1 MLSPCTFVIIIAF
14 GCFFVDKKTRNEVV
28 DKCKKNKFMI
38 LGGLIL
44 FYFIFLHNRVEG
56 MKEHNMEEH
65 TMEGMENYPDELYTT
80 FISNLCYGVGEGASE
95 SFYLLNQHLV
105 DSEHPKLSRD
115 DQTQCFLNGISRRS
129 QIEPHLLQAGGG
141 SSVGGSPGGSLY
153 VTP

>member
-1 MLSPCTFVIIIAF
+1 MLSPCTFVIIIAV

-28 DKCKKNKFMI
+28 GKCKKNKFMI

-56 MKEHNMEEH
+56 MKEHNME
-65 TMEGMENYPDELYTT
+65 GMENYPDELYTT

-95 SFYLLNQHLV
+95 SLYLLNQHLV
-105 DSEHPKLSRD
+105 DSSHPKLSETN
-115 DQTQCFLNGISRRS
+115 QTQCFLDGISRRS
-129 QIEPHLLQAGGG
+129 QIEPHLLQAGSG

>member
-56 MKEHNMEEH
+56 MKEH
-65 TMEGMENYPDELYTT
+65 TMEGMENYPDELYTS
-80 FISNLCYGVGEGASE
+80 FIRNLCYRQGVMADGAQLS
-95 SFYLLNQHLV
+95 LLNQRLG
-105 DSEHPKLSRD
+105 DSQLSET
-115 DQTQCFLNGISRRS
+115 DQTQCFLDGMSHRS
-129 QIEPHLLQAGGG
+129 QIETHLSQEGEESELGG
-141 SSVGGSPGGSLY
+141 SRGGSLY